1 MDKNLRYKLIFLL
14 PLLLALVVGLA
25 GQSPAAAQEAT
36 ATPSTT
42 PVTIQQGPNITAV
55 QPNTIANS
63 ASAELV
69 ITGSGFVD
77 GAVVLLSGVG
87 GLNTTFV
94 SGSLLRAT
102 VAAGLAPGVY
112 SVTVV
117 NPNAASATLANALTV
132 TGLAATPEPTNT
144 PAPTAFVRPLLVVSS
159 YGASSAEI
167 TPGTNLDFEMTLTNA
182 GQSQARNVVATFISG
197 SFIARETGGV
207 RALGDIDPGQSNRF
221 WQPLS
226 AGRDLAGQSIGT
238 LQVKVDY
245 TDANGTSYSETF
257 ALTFPIARVGG
268 GAAPT
273 ATPTPTP
280 TPTATPVGPVLRPQL
295 IVTAYETDVAQLQPG
310 QFFTLRLTV
319 QNQGNADARR
329 VTMILGGGSTGGGS
343 IGGTPVSGGVSGAG
357 GEFSKFAPVGSSNV
371 LTLGN
376 LAQGDT
382 LETSMALIVNATTD
396 PGAYPIKVSFVYYDA
411 ANADYVDDQI
421 ITLLVIRRP
430 SVEMTFYAP
439 PPPFFAGEMGSLPL
453 QMVNSGNKTVVFGN
467 FVVTAVDS
475 NSATF
480 ENNSVF
486 VGNLEPGGF
495 FPLDALIFP
504 STPGTMELML
514 SVSYTDDFNQ
524 PQTLTKTLTIEVQEP
539 VVFPEPDGGFP
550 GEEGGFVPEPEPEPE
565 TFWQAVWRF
574 IKGLLGLSSGKPQP
588 AQPAFAPGINE
599 PVPEPV
605 MPGPVMP
612 GPVGPGLVP

>member
-1 MDKNLRYKLIFLL
+1 MNKYLRYKLIFLL
-14 PLLLALVVGLA
+14 PLLLALVVSLTA
-25 GQSPAAAQEAT
+25 QPPAAAQEST
-36 ATPSTT
+36 VTPGATPTVNT
-42 PVTIQQGPNITAV
+42 APLTITAV
-55 QPNTIANS
+55 QPNTILNS

-69 ITGSGFVD
+69 ITGSGFVN

-94 SGSLLRAT
+94 SGSLLRA
-102 VAAGLAPGVY
+102 LAPVGMVPGVY
-112 SVTVV
+112 SLTVV

-132 TGLAATPEPTNT
+132 TGAAATPEPTQT
-144 PAPTAFVRPLLVVSS
+144 PAPTAYVRPLLVVSS

-167 TPGTNLDFEMTLTNA
+167 TPGTNLDFEMTLANA
-182 GQSQARNVVATFISG
+182 GQTQARNVVATFVSG

-207 RALGDIDPGQSNRF
+207 RALGNIDPGQSNRF

-226 AGRDLAGQSIGT
+226 AGRDLTGQSIGT

-245 TDANGTSYSETF
+245 TDLNGTTYSETF

-268 GAAPT
+268 GVAPT
-273 ATPTPTP
+273 ATPTPTPTP
-280 TPTATPVGPVLRPQL
+280 TPTATPVGPVQRPQL
-295 IVTAYETDVAQLQPG
+295 IVTAYETDIAQLQPG

-329 VTMILGGGSTGGGS
+329 VTMILGGGSTGGGTV
-343 IGGTPVSGGVSGAG
+343 GGTPVSGGGVSGAG

-371 LTLGN
+371 HTLGN
-376 LAQGDT
+376 LAQGST

-396 PGAYPIKVSFVYYDA
+396 PGAYPIKVSFVYNDA

-430 SVEMTFYAP
+430 SVEMNFYIS

-453 QMVNSGNKTVVFGN
+453 QLVNSGSRSVVFGN
-467 FVVTAVDS
+467 FAVTAVDP
-475 NSATF
+475 NGATF

-486 VGNLEPGGF
+486 IGNLEPGGF
-495 FPLDALIFP
+495 FPLDAFIFP
-504 STPGTMELML
+504 NASGSLELLL

-524 PQTLTKTLTIEVQEP
+524 PQTLTKTVTIEVQEP
-539 VVFPEPDGGFP
+539 FIFPEPEGGFP

-574 IKGLLGLSSGKPQP
+574 IKGLLGLSSGQQQP
-588 AQPAFAPGINE
+588 AQPTVAPGIDG
-599 PVPEPV
+599 P
-605 MPGPVMP
+605 MPGPGGP
-612 GPVGPGLVP
+612 GPVGPMFEP